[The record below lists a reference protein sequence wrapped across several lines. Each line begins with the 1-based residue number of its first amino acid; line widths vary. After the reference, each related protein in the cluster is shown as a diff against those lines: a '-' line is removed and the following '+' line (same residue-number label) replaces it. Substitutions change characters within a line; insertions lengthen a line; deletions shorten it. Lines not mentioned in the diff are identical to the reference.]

1 MMTPE
6 QLLYIRLRSSSD
18 VSSKTIIALLDHI
31 DAQQA
36 RIDELEKDSARL
48 NFIEKRHD
56 MRLSTRS
63 GKWWAFDKFSNYEQ
77 ATYATLREAI
87 DAAIDSVRQNPESV

>member
-1 MMTPE
+1 MLKPE
-6 QLLYIRLRSSSD
+6 QLAAVAKINFGD
-18 VSSKTIIALLDHI
+18 AMAQTTVKKLLAHI

-36 RIDELEKDSARL
+36 RIAEMEKDAARL
-48 NFIEKRHD
+48 DFIEKRHD

-87 DAAIDSVRQNPESV
+87 DAAMQK